1 MEEPGQVTSATGLQL
16 APDVDSAQPALIR
29 YDSRGTPVM
38 PGSVVSAVTV
48 YDLRL
53 PYFPEGGVGVANHT
67 ADLLSASRI
76 TIRSRAMAIDRNGS

>member
-1 MEEPGQVTSATGLQL
+1 M
-16 APDVDSAQPALIR
+16 
-29 YDSRGTPVM
+29 M

-48 YDLRL
+48 YDLRP